1 MDAVLG
7 TPGIPALVRAVAA
20 AVRDLLRGGG
30 PVTVAVGCAGGRHRA
45 PAVATLVAA
54 LLEVSGVPVTTV
66 HRDIAEPVARRDQE
80 RVP

>member
-1 MDAVLG
+1 M
-7 TPGIPALVRAVAA
+7 
-20 AVRDLLRGGG
+20 RGGD

-54 LLEVSGVPVTTV
+54 LLEVSGVQVTTV
-66 HRDIAEPVARRDQE
+66 HRDIDEPVVHRSQE